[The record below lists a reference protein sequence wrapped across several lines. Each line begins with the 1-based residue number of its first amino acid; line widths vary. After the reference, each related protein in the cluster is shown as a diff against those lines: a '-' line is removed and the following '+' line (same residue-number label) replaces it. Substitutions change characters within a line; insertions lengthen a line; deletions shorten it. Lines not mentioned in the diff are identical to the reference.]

1 MSDQPASEAV
11 ISLDRDGRY
20 LDANA
25 EALDML
31 GVSIDEL
38 RTSAPDRF
46 AIRPSVG
53 AEQAALRSE
62 WESGRTQP
70 LVGTTGLR
78 RADGTTIRVAYAI
91 EPIDLGFR
99 ARLRR
104 VEGSP
109 HDAASVYSVGDV
121 LREWRTAERE
131 LAELTPG
138 TPGWARTL
146 DEIELL
152 RERYQEIFRALKP
165 AAGDVD

>member
-1 MSDQPASEAV
+1 MPDHPIPEAV
-11 ISLDRDGRY
+11 ISLTIDGRY
-20 LDANA
+20 LDADA

-31 GVSIDEL
+31 GVSIEEL
-38 RTSAPDRF
+38 RASSPDRF
-46 AIRPSVG
+46 AIRPSVD

-62 WESGRTQP
+62 WELGGTEP

-91 EPIDLGFR
+91 ERIDQGFR

-109 HDAASVYSVGDV
+109 HDAASVYTVGDV

-131 LAELTPG
+131 LAELVPG
-138 TPGWARTL
+138 TPEWARTQG
-146 DEIELL
+146 EIDLL
-152 RERYQEIFRALKP
+152 RGRYQEIFKAVKP
-165 AAGDVD
+165 RPGVAD